1 MTRALVLALL
11 FGLADCQAAP
21 PAAMPEVSIDEGTRR
36 VIITYLIAHGMAE
49 SYVMSGR
56 ATPVGLLDLVRS
68 DHAAL
73 IAVRGEATRPTWG
86 MLDHADGAVQA
97 LIDTTT
103 ALDDTQHAT
112 HGHKAAS
119 R

>member
-1 MTRALVLALL
+1 MTRTVVLALL
-11 FGLADCQAAP
+11 LGMAGCQAAP
-21 PAAMPEVSIDEGTRR
+21 TPALPVVSIDEGTRR

-73 IAVRGEATRPTWG
+73 IAVRGQATRPTWN

-103 ALDDTQHAT
+103 ALDDTSRAT
-112 HGHKAAS
+112 DGHKAAS